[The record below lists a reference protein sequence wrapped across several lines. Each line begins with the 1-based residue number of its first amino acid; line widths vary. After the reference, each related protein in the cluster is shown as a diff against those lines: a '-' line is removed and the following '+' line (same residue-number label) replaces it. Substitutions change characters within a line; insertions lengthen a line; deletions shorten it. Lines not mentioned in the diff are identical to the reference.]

1 MNSFSTASNGRT
13 PRIRFS
19 FTTIAI
25 GCTTTPVNRSVFVKR
40 ARSILGLFCNWRPYL
55 FVRNVCANVTLQSL
69 STYGSYK
76 MKTKLTILHHLIPL
90 RNIKFRAYQ
99 RDHSAVNLG
108 EDGGGGYK
116 LGSKFDKEANYFK
129 TCKPWRNSFLH
140 TFTLTPSYSS
150 FETLMKENLIERA
163 LK

>member
-1 MNSFSTASNGRT
+1 MNSFSTATNGRT

-25 GCTTTPVNRSVFVKR
+25 GCTTTPVNRSVFVKQ
-40 ARSILGLFCNWRPYL
+40 ARSMLGLFCNWHPYL

-90 RNIKFRAYQ
+90 RNILSFE
-99 RDHSAVNLG
+99 HSRSISAWSFCSQSWG
-108 EDGGGGYK
+108 RWGGGGINSVPS
-116 LGSKFDKEANYFK
+116 LIRRPIISRHANPDVTRFFILS
-129 TCKPWRNSFLH
+129 PWHQVIL
-140 TFTLTPSYSS
+140 
-150 FETLMKENLIERA
+150 A
-163 LK
+163 LRH